1 VSFRELKAQ
10 IYWPTTDQKV
20 RGSNPCGRTYKLMY
34 NCNMLKKVLLPTL
47 LLAVFLSGC
56 SNSSDPAQTNED
68 AKKCEAIVKL
78 FNERL
83 LLEGK
88 AEKIQGWQLILDN
101 PTCFLS
107 DAVEIAKT
115 EISALQNQP

>member
-1 VSFRELKAQ
+1 
-10 IYWPTTDQKV
+10 
-20 RGSNPCGRTYKLMY
+20 MY

>member
-1 VSFRELKAQ
+1 M
-10 IYWPTTDQKV
+10 I
-20 RGSNPCGRTYKLMY
+20 
-34 NCNMLKKVLLPTL
+34 KKVLSPALI
-47 LLAVFLSGC
+47 LAVFLSGC
-56 SNSSDPAQTNED
+56 SNSPDPTQTNEA
-68 AKKCEAIVKL
+68 AKKCETIVKR

-83 LLEGK
+83 LSEAN

-107 DAVEIAKT
+107 DATEIAKT

>member
-1 VSFRELKAQ
+1 LQYV
-10 IYWPTTDQKV
+10 
-20 RGSNPCGRTYKLMY
+20 
-34 NCNMLKKVLLPTL
+34 KKVLFPALI
-47 LLAVFLSGC
+47 LAVFLSGC
-56 SNSSDPAQTNED
+56 SNSADPAQTNED
-68 AKKCEAIVKL
+68 SKKCEEIVKR
-78 FNERL
+78 FNEKL

-107 DAVEIAKT
+107 DATEIAKT

>member
-1 VSFRELKAQ
+1 
-10 IYWPTTDQKV
+10 
-20 RGSNPCGRTYKLMY
+20 
-34 NCNMLKKVLLPTL
+34 MLKKVLLPALILT
-47 LLAVFLSGC
+47 VFLSGC
-56 SNSSDPAQTNED
+56 SNSADPAQTNED

-83 LLEGK
+83 LSEGK
-88 AEKIQGWQLILDN
+88 AEKIQGWQMILDN

-107 DAVEIAKT
+107 DATEIAKT

>member
-1 VSFRELKAQ
+1 MQNVKKSFILAL
-10 IYWPTTDQKV
+10 I
-20 RGSNPCGRTYKLMY
+20 
-34 NCNMLKKVLLPTL
+34 
-47 LLAVFLSGC
+47 LAVFLSGC
-56 SNSSDPAQTNED
+56 SNSADPAQTNED

-83 LLEGK
+83 LSEAK

-107 DAVEIAKT
+107 DATEIAKT

>member
-1 VSFRELKAQ
+1 
-10 IYWPTTDQKV
+10 
-20 RGSNPCGRTYKLMY
+20 
-34 NCNMLKKVLLPTL
+34 MLGKVLSPALVMAL
-47 LLAVFLSGC
+47 FLSGC
-56 SNSSDPAQTNED
+56 SNSSEPAQTNKD

-83 LLEGK
+83 LSVGK
-88 AEKIQGWQLILDN
+88 AEKIQGWQMILDN

-107 DAVEIAKT
+107 DATEIAKT

>member
-1 VSFRELKAQ
+1 LQNVKKSFILAL
-10 IYWPTTDQKV
+10 I
-20 RGSNPCGRTYKLMY
+20 
-34 NCNMLKKVLLPTL
+34 
-47 LLAVFLSGC
+47 LAVFLSGC
-56 SNSSDPAQTNED
+56 SNSADPAQTNED

-83 LLEGK
+83 LSEAK

-107 DAVEIAKT
+107 DATEIAKT

>member
-1 VSFRELKAQ
+1 MQYDKKSFIAR
-10 IYWPTTDQKV
+10 PD
-20 RGSNPCGRTYKLMY
+20 PGRI
-34 NCNMLKKVLLPTL
+34 
-47 LLAVFLSGC
+47 FIRC
-56 SNSSDPAQTNED
+56 SNSPDPTQTNEA
-68 AKKCEAIVKL
+68 AKKCETIVKR

-83 LLEGK
+83 LSEAN

-107 DAVEIAKT
+107 DATEIAKT

>member
-1 VSFRELKAQ
+1 
-10 IYWPTTDQKV
+10 
-20 RGSNPCGRTYKLMY
+20 
-34 NCNMLKKVLLPTL
+34 MLRKVLSPALI
-47 LLAVFLSGC
+47 LALFLSGC
-56 SNSSDPAQTNED
+56 SNSADPAQTNVD

-78 FNERL
+78 FNEKL
-83 LLEGK
+83 LSEAK

-107 DAVEIAKT
+107 DATEIAKT

>member
-1 VSFRELKAQ
+1 
-10 IYWPTTDQKV
+10 
-20 RGSNPCGRTYKLMY
+20 MY
-34 NCNMLKKVLLPTL
+34 NCNMLKKVLLPAL
-47 LLAVFLSGC
+47 ILAVFLSGC
-56 SNSSDPAQTNED
+56 SNSADPARTNED

-83 LLEGK
+83 LSEGK

>member
-1 VSFRELKAQ
+1 
-10 IYWPTTDQKV
+10 
-20 RGSNPCGRTYKLMY
+20 
-34 NCNMLKKVLLPTL
+34 MLKKVLSPALILT
-47 LLAVFLSGC
+47 VFLSGC
-56 SNSSDPAQTNED
+56 SNSADPAQTNEA

-83 LLEGK
+83 LSEGK
-88 AEKIQGWQLILDN
+88 TEKTQGWQLVLDN

-107 DAVEIAKT
+107 DATEIAKT

>member
-1 VSFRELKAQ
+1 
-10 IYWPTTDQKV
+10 
-20 RGSNPCGRTYKLMY
+20 
-34 NCNMLKKVLLPTL
+34 MLKKVLLPTVI
-47 LLAVFLSGC
+47 LAVFLSGC

-68 AKKCEAIVKL
+68 TKKCEEIVKL

>member
-1 VSFRELKAQ
+1 
-10 IYWPTTDQKV
+10 
-20 RGSNPCGRTYKLMY
+20 
-34 NCNMLKKVLLPTL
+34 MLKKVLLPTL

>member
-1 VSFRELKAQ
+1 
-10 IYWPTTDQKV
+10 
-20 RGSNPCGRTYKLMY
+20 
-34 NCNMLKKVLLPTL
+34 MLKKVLLPAL
-47 LLAVFLSGC
+47 ILAVFLSGC
-56 SNSSDPAQTNED
+56 SNSADPVQKNGD

>member
-1 VSFRELKAQ
+1 
-10 IYWPTTDQKV
+10 
-20 RGSNPCGRTYKLMY
+20 
-34 NCNMLKKVLLPTL
+34 MLKKVLLSALILPI
-47 LLAVFLSGC
+47 FLSGC
-56 SNSSDPAQTNED
+56 SNSADPAQTNEA

-83 LLEGK
+83 LSEGK

-107 DAVEIAKT
+107 DATEIAKT

>member
-1 VSFRELKAQ
+1 
-10 IYWPTTDQKV
+10 
-20 RGSNPCGRTYKLMY
+20 
-34 NCNMLKKVLLPTL
+34 MLKKVLSPALI
-47 LLAVFLSGC
+47 LAIFLSGC
-56 SNSSDPAQTNED
+56 SNSADPAQTNED

-83 LLEGK
+83 LSEGK
-88 AEKIQGWQLILDN
+88 AKKIQGWQLILDN

-107 DAVEIAKT
+107 DATEIAKT